1 MNQKFPQLDSFL
13 EGNCASH
20 DGIHACEA
28 HRKIRSPS
36 FTTARLNPGGTT
48 SNNLSWLLATKWKG
62 ELIKMT
68 FEKLKPGAC
77 LIILCILLFRAV
89 IPAGAQPVQK
99 ITTNRVKTLLKE
111 GKPALGV
118 VMTLPSPPA
127 AEILARAG
135 FDWMWIDLEHSPID
149 LETADR
155 MIQALQGTETVPI
168 VRVAWNLHWLA
179 KPVLDMGAMGVIMPW
194 VNSKSEAV
202 DAVQALR
209 YPPEGVRGVG
219 ASVAARRWGLPTS
232 EYLKVANREILAI
245 LQIENIEAVNHI
257 DEILAVPGI
266 DVIFVGPNDLSA
278 SMGLLGQTTHPRV
291 EEAIQKVLAAT
302 KKSKV
307 PVGILGFSPDDA
319 NRRIAQG
326 FQFIAVASDAGLLS
340 SGAKDILRQ
349 IKK

>member
-1 MNQKFPQLDSFL
+1 MRRPA
-13 EGNCASH
+13 E
-20 DGIHACEA
+20 
-28 HRKIRSPS
+28 
-36 FTTARLNPGGTT
+36 RLRLGAYF
-48 SNNLSWLLATKWKG
+48 AT
-62 ELIKMT
+62 
-68 FEKLKPGAC
+68 
-77 LIILCILLFRAV
+77 LCILLFVLVSSVRA
-89 IPAGAQPVQK
+89 QQVQK
-99 ITTNRVKTLLKE
+99 ANNNRVKTLLKE
-111 GKPALGV
+111 GKPAFGV
-118 VMTLPSPPA
+118 VITLPSPLA
-127 AEILARAG
+127 VETLARAG

-155 MIQALQGTETVPI
+155 MIQAMQGTETVPI

-179 KPVLDMGAMGVIMPW
+179 KPVLDMGAKGVIMPW
-194 VNSKSEAV
+194 VNSKPEAV

-232 EYLKVANREILAI
+232 EYLKVANQEILAI
-245 LQIENIEAVNHI
+245 LQIENIEAVNRI
-257 DEILAVPGI
+257 DEILTVPGI
-266 DVIFVGPNDLSA
+266 DLIFIGPNDLSA
-278 SMGLLGQTTHPRV
+278 SMGLLGQTAHPRV

-302 KKSKV
+302 KKAKV
-307 PVGILGFSPDDA
+307 PAGILGFSPDDA

>member
-1 MNQKFPQLDSFL
+1 MK
-13 EGNCASH
+13 
-20 DGIHACEA
+20 
-28 HRKIRSPS
+28 
-36 FTTARLNPGGTT
+36 
-48 SNNLSWLLATKWKG
+48 
-62 ELIKMT
+62 
-68 FEKLKPGAC
+68 
-77 LIILCILLFRAV
+77 
-89 IPAGAQPVQK
+89 IPAEGLKRGAFLAALCACWFGVASPAWSQPVQK
-99 ITTNRVKTLLKE
+99 ITPNRVKTLLRE
-111 GKPALGV
+111 GKPTLGV

-155 MIQALQGTETVPI
+155 MIQAMQGTETVPI

-179 KPVLDMGAMGVIMPW
+179 KPVLDMGAKGVIMPW
-194 VNSKSEAV
+194 VNSKPEAV

-232 EYLKVANREILAI
+232 EYLKVANQEILAI
-245 LQIENIEAVNHI
+245 LQIENIEAVNRI
-257 DEILAVPGI
+257 DEILTVPGI
-266 DVIFVGPNDLSA
+266 DLIFIGPNDLSA

-302 KKSKV
+302 KKAKI
-307 PVGILGFSPDDA
+307 PAGILGFSPNEA
-319 NRRIAQG
+319 NRRIEQG